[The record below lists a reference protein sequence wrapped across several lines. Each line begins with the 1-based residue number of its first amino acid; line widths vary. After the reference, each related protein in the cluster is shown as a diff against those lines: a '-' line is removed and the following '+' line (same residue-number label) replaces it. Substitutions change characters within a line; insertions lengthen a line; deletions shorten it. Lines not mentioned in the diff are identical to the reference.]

1 MFESLFEAADV
12 LRAQFNVFQFSLSV
26 EFVVFEVAL
35 VLDGAFE
42 DVSAVPL
49 LESVPELPFVIESVF
64 GLVGAFLELV
74 VVERPNVLVSVRER
88 KFAVLPVFLP
98 PFHVPRIHRPIA
110 VPNRPLHEFSLCEGA
125 IELPIF
131 VLPHTLAVGYAFAEC
146 SGISIS
152 IFVLKFAIDGHTC
165 VEISLEDGAVG
176 VYHFACAVGPA

>member
-110 VPNRPLHEFSLCEGA
+110 VPNRPLHEFSLDKSA
-125 IELPIF
+125 IKSTVFIFPHSLPVRHAVPKRSFITIPVF
-131 VLPHTLAVGYAFAEC
+131 VEESAV
-146 SGISIS
+146 
-152 IFVLKFAIDGHTC
+152 DGFTC
-165 VEISLEDGAVG
+165 VEVALED
-176 VYHFACAVGPA
+176 